1 MYFEIDDYN
10 ALTEALHQ
18 MCVNFSR
25 EDVPEEAV
33 FDSKLVACELVSN
46 ALRHGGGRAYF
57 RATLD
62 KDVIRLNVQCS
73 LGYRPPEKCC
83 CSEVSSETGRGLF
96 LVDSVC
102 ESRDYDEREG
112 IRVVIR
118 IHKN

>member
-10 ALTEALHQ
+10 ALNEALHQ
-18 MCVNFSR
+18 MCVNFIS
-25 EDVPEEAV
+25 EDVPEETV

-57 RATLD
+57 RASLEGNE
-62 KDVIRLNVQCS
+62 IRLNVQ
-73 LGYRPPEKCC
+73 GAIAFRPPERCD
-83 CSEVSSETGRGLF
+83 CSGVMSETGRGLY

-118 IHKN
+118 INRS